1 MCGVM
6 LFVAC
11 LPALGK
17 IRSTYVADLKTKVR
31 PPASVSFAAYITT
44 DNIDRQLNFIK
55 TAALDAFF
63 YSFRDLIMKHVL
75 GYSLVITSDV

>member
-17 IRSTYVADLKTKVR
+17 IRATYVAELKTRVR
-31 PPASVSFAAYITT
+31 APAAVAFAPYITT
-44 DNIDRQLNFIK
+44 DNTDRQLNFIK
-55 TAALDAFF
+55 TAAHDAFF

-75 GYSLVITSDV
+75 GFSLVITSDV